1 MKKVLMAGILCLALM
16 SFVSTAYADYVVC
29 GRINLAQYIK
39 LYPSGPIDNSGTNN
53 GNDLIRDVPLKP
65 CELIVN
71 FQYQAPS
78 EKKPNTNPV
87 QDFLIPVTAFGTQI
101 NLALLK
107 AFNWKENISAC
118 ILVTGWA
125 PFTATITEID
135 FDDLSFPKI

>member
-1 MKKVLMAGILCLALM
+1 MKKLLMVGILCLALM
-16 SFVSTAYADYVVC
+16 SLVSTAYADYIVC
-29 GRINLAQYIK
+29 GRINLATYIK
-39 LYPSGPIDNSGTNN
+39 LYPSNAA
-53 GNDLIRDVPLKP
+53 DVPIKP
-65 CELIVN
+65 CELIIN

-78 EKKPNTNPV
+78 DKKPNTNPV
-87 QDFLIPVTAFGTQI
+87 QDFLIPATAFGTQI

-107 AFNWKENISAC
+107 AKNWKENISAC